1 MKHGEFCALHQTC
14 RTKGVTYL
22 YGTTEFDPAQDKY
35 LAERLAS
42 EKLAPADKDHILVF
56 SRSSDKFRYIPIAN
70 IKRITSLNQE
80 LDQYSSRSLRRNQPL
95 LGLLNFI

>member
-1 MKHGEFCALHQTC
+1 MNKAQVVAICEKHGEFCMQYTKL

-35 LAERLAS
+35 LAERLAR

-80 LDQYSSRSLRRNQPL
+80 LDLATPVGR
-95 LGLLNFI
+95 